1 MKEIYNGFNIF
12 FTEGSTDSMMIFYQK
27 RHGWACF
34 FAQTKKIE
42 IQAMNKGIEKAKILI
57 ESLPYIKKFYDKTVV
72 IKYGGHAMV
81 DEELKKNFALDII
94 LMKYIGI
101 NPVVVHGG
109 GPQINKFL
117 AKMNIKSDYVQG
129 MRVTDGETMDVVEMV
144 LVGKV
149 NKEIV
154 SLINYHGGKA
164 VGLSGRDGDLVKA
177 KKMQILKEQAENA
190 PPELIDLGR
199 VGQVTDV
206 NPEILITLDAQDFI
220 PVIAPVGVGEDG
232 QSYNINAD
240 LVAGA
245 IASHLKAEKLILL
258 TDVEGV
264 LDRDSKLISSMT
276 NKEAD
281 RFIEEGIIAGGMIP
295 KVKCCQDALRDGV
308 SKAHIVDGRLE
319 HAILL
324 EMFTQEGIGTEIVG

>member
-1 MKEIYNGFNIF
+1 MEH
-12 FTEGSTDSMMIFYQK
+12 EV
-27 RHGWACF
+27 A
-34 FAQTKKIE
+34 
-42 IQAMNKGIEKAKILI
+42 KAKVLI
-57 ESLPYIKKFYDKTVV
+57 ESLPYIREFNHKTVV

-81 DEELKKNFALDII
+81 DEELKKNFALDVI
-94 LMKYIGI
+94 LLKYIGL

-117 AKMNIKSDYVQG
+117 EKMQITSNYIQG

-154 SLINYHGGKA
+154 GLINHCGGKA
-164 VGLSGRDGDLVKA
+164 VGLSGRDGDLVQA
-177 KKMQILKEQAENA
+177 KKMKMLGKPEAENA

-199 VGQVTDV
+199 VGEVTKV
-206 NPEILITLDAQDFI
+206 NPEILNTLDAQDFI

-232 QSYNINAD
+232 QAYNINAD

-245 IASHLKAEKLILL
+245 IAAELDAVKLILL

-264 LDRDSKLISSMT
+264 KDREGNLLSSIRKDSIEQMIENGVIS
-276 NKEAD
+276 
-281 RFIEEGIIAGGMIP
+281 GGMIP
-295 KVKCCQDALRDGV
+295 KLRCCASALESGV
-308 SKAHIVDGRLE
+308 NKAHIVDGRQE

-324 EMFTQEGIGTEIVG
+324 EIFTHKGIGTEITA

>member
-1 MKEIYNGFNIF
+1 MHNEI
-12 FTEGSTDSMMIFYQK
+12 T
-27 RHGWACF
+27 
-34 FAQTKKIE
+34 
-42 IQAMNKGIEKAKILI
+42 KAKVLI
-57 ESLPYIKKFYDKTVV
+57 ESLPYLREFNGKTVV

-94 LMKYIGI
+94 LLKYIGI

-109 GPQINKFL
+109 GPQINEFL
-117 AKMNIKSDYVQG
+117 KKMQITSSYVQG
-129 MRVTDGETMDVVEMV
+129 MRVTDGPTMDVVEMV

-154 SLINYHGGKA
+154 GLINHCGGRA
-164 VGLSGRDGDLVKA
+164 VGLSGRDGDLVQA
-177 KKMQILKEQAENA
+177 KKMKILGKPEHENA

-199 VGQVTDV
+199 VGEVTKI
-206 NPEILITLDAQDFI
+206 NPEILTTLDSKDFI

-232 QSYNINAD
+232 QAYNINAD

-245 IASHLKAEKLILL
+245 IAAELKAAKLILL

-264 LDRDSKLISSMT
+264 KDAQGQLISSI
-276 NKEAD
+276 AISS
-281 RFIEEGIIAGGMIP
+281 IEQLISDGVIKGGMIP
-295 KVKCCQDALRDGV
+295 KLRCCASAINGGV
-308 SKAHIVDGRLE
+308 NKAHIVDGRQE

-324 EMFTQEGIGTEIVG
+324 EIFTHKGIGTEITA